1 MHIVVNAQLISDQHS
16 YRSAGMSNYSRHLL
30 AALGPLAAERNLRL
44 TALTN
49 KPELALPGVDMRAT
63 KLPLHRPSAR
73 IAWEQLVLP
82 GTLRR
87 MGADM
92 VHGLVNVLP
101 LATEIPGVVTVHDLS
116 FLHLPQVLPPA
127 KRIYLSA
134 LCRMSAR
141 KAAAVIA
148 VSRQTAD
155 DVVRCFGVPA
165 HKVIVAHNGVDARFS
180 PASAERVEAFRR
192 RKHLPERFF
201 LFLGTLEPRKNLT
214 TLLVAFAR
222 WRRAAGSEH
231 TDFKLVIA
239 GGKGWYY
246 DTIFTQVGELGL
258 RDSVIFPGYVP
269 DEELPDWYRAATAFV
284 FPSVFEGFGLPVLE
298 ALASG
303 TPVLCSELSALR
315 EIAGGGTQ
323 PAAILVPPE
332 DIDAWVAGM
341 ALLAGQPA
349 LREELRRRGL
359 ARAGGFSWQS
369 AARHT
374 LNAYGMAVP

>member
-1 MHIVVNAQLISDQHS
+1 
-16 YRSAGMSNYSRHLL
+16 MSNYSRNLL
-30 AALGPLAAERNLRL
+30 AALGQMAADRQLHL

-49 KPELALPGVDMRAT
+49 TPERSLPGIDMRT
-63 KLPLHRPSAR
+63 TMLPLHRPAAR

-82 GTLRR
+82 GYLRR
-87 MGADM
+87 LRADL

-101 LATEIPGVVTVHDLS
+101 LAADIPGVVTVHDLS

-127 KRIYLSA
+127 KRLYLST

-148 VSRQTAD
+148 VSRQTAV

-165 HKVIVAHNGVDARFS
+165 HNVIVAHNGVDARFS
-180 PASAERVEAFRR
+180 PAPAERVEAFRS
-192 RKHLPERFF
+192 RKQLPQRFF

-214 TLLVAFAR
+214 TLLDAYAR
-222 WRRAAGSEH
+222 WRLAAGTENAA
-231 TDFKLVIA
+231 FKLVIA

-269 DEELPDWYRAATAFV
+269 DEELPEWYRAATAFV

-298 ALASG
+298 ALSSG
-303 TPVLCSELSALR
+303 TPVLCSDISALR
-315 EIAGGGTQ
+315 EIAGMGAEQ
-323 PAAILVPPE
+323 AAILVPPQ
-332 DIDAWVAGM
+332 DADAWAAGL
-341 ALLAGQPA
+341 ALLAGQTS
-349 LREELRRRGL
+349 LREELSRRGL
-359 ARAGGFSWQS
+359 TRARAFSWQS
-369 AARHT
+369 AAHHT
-374 LNAYGMAVP
+374 LDAYRVAVR